1 MQAESGFQFGEGV
14 SLTYSFTVPRGSART
29 VLHLGCG
36 NQISAKRNLF
46 LKRDLLSVI
55 SDVPLML

>member
-36 NQISAKRNLF
+36 EEKSERRKLFPKRTSY
-46 LKRDLLSVI
+46 R
-55 SDVPLML
+55 